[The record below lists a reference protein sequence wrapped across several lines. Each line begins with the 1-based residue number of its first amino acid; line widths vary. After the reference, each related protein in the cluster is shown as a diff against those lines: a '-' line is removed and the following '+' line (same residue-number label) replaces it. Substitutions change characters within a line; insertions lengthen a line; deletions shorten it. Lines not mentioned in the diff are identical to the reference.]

1 MNRRSLGMKESGPPR
16 RMRSIESRSNEYN
29 FGSQN
34 NMESVGR
41 NSRPQSRSMAPQ
53 IQPPSTGKRTAS
65 QSRLPMPGLKGKG
78 PTATKRSSSSGAP
91 MQERNVNRQMTTPTT
106 RSSSGHSAARGN
118 SGTRSSKRESCIT
131 PQRYQGS
138 NRKSY
143 SSSKLPA
150 TGLTGAKINMGGQ
163 RLSGRGSAIGAK
175 GCKDTRPLTDK
186 SYQQSQVR
194 KVLDFLRKNNYAN
207 NALTSKH
214 FPLSSKEFVSVFNF
228 LYSFLQPDNLT
239 AIPYQRFEESI
250 LPLLKSLG
258 YPGNLSKSN
267 FLTLGSMHS
276 WPTVLGSLAFLCD
289 MAIIY
294 IEKLSPNIIPI
305 GFVNKD
311 EQGFALDTE
320 SEEKITFFHFIDCF
334 QEFNDGADEFPEQLK
349 NLEDNLMENLGV
361 NIDNMQYM
369 QQKEIGLRNQL
380 TQIESTPSQKIGLME
395 QYQNLEGDKEKLL
408 SYNMSM
414 ETHLKKIANEKE
426 LQLRIEED
434 LTHKLQILEGEI
446 QELRE
451 ICKSGSVPSLEAER
465 SSVMVGDYRRQ
476 VEQAK
481 NNAEEVDKEIFQQE
495 IKVSRAREAL
505 EGIAKQFN
513 GLSVEEGIGGEQPI
527 LLSVPV
533 FRGGEL
539 VEEEANARLRPD
551 LTELLKSRRA
561 TTRNTEREVQ
571 AEVVKAEQLE
581 DVLRQKKS
589 EETQKKVDVKNLQEE
604 ITAYREMVEK
614 EDAVFDA
621 QITTLKEALHR
632 IRSQEGVDF
641 QAKNRHLTHL
651 EEKLAQAKMK
661 QQVEHKKGLDF
672 LERVCERTVTYMEE
686 CTKHRD
692 GAAKSVVEQS
702 LSVANTIKNS
712 IIQMNAKVD
721 SAVKAVEKNL

>member
-1 MNRRSLGMKESGPPR
+1 
-16 RMRSIESRSNEYN
+16 
-29 FGSQN
+29 
-34 NMESVGR
+34 
-41 NSRPQSRSMAPQ
+41 
-53 IQPPSTGKRTAS
+53 
-65 QSRLPMPGLKGKG
+65 
-78 PTATKRSSSSGAP
+78 
-91 MQERNVNRQMTTPTT
+91 
-106 RSSSGHSAARGN
+106 
-118 SGTRSSKRESCIT
+118 
-131 PQRYQGS
+131 
-138 NRKSY
+138 
-143 SSSKLPA
+143 
-150 TGLTGAKINMGGQ
+150 MGGQ

-175 GCKDTRPLTDK
+175 GGKDTRPLTDK

-194 KVLDFLRKNNYAN
+194 KILDFLRKNNYTN

-250 LPLLKSLG
+250 LPLLKSLS

-294 IEKLSPNIIPI
+294 AEKLSPNIIPI

-311 EQGFALDTE
+311 EQGFSLDTE

-380 TQIESTPSQKIGLME
+380 TQLESNPSQKLALME

-408 SYNMSM
+408 SYNTSM
-414 ETHLKKIANEKE
+414 ETHLKKVSNEQD
-426 LQLRIEED
+426 LQLRIQED
-434 LTHKLQILEGEI
+434 LSHKLQMLEGEI
-446 QELRE
+446 EELRE

-465 SSVMVGDYRRQ
+465 SSVMVADYRRQ

-481 NNAEEVDKEIFQQE
+481 NTAEEVDKEIFQQE

-513 GLSVEEGIGGEQPI
+513 GLSVEEGIGGDQPI

-539 VEEEANARLRPD
+539 IEEEAHARLRPD
-551 LTELLKSRRA
+551 LTELLKKRRA
-561 TTRNTEREVQ
+561 ATRNTEREVQ
-571 AEVVKAEQLE
+571 AELVKAEQQE
-581 DVLRQKKS
+581 DVLRHKKS

-604 ITAYREMVEK
+604 ITAFREMVEK
-614 EDAVFDA
+614 EDAVFDT

-641 QAKNRHLTHL
+641 QAKNRQLTHL
-651 EEKLAQAKMK
+651 QEKLAQAKLK
-661 QQVEHKKGLDF
+661 QQIEHKKGLDF
-672 LERVCERTVTYMEE
+672 LEKVCERTVSYMEE
-686 CTKHRD
+686 CTKNRD
-692 GAAKSVVEQS
+692 SAAKSIVDQS

-712 IIQMNAKVD
+712 IKQMNAKVD
-721 SAVKAVEKNL
+721 SAVKAVEANL